1 MQCVEI
7 IHHPRRNNQWQP
19 TFPEVGPAPE
29 TLHTH
34 ASLRVPAKP
43 GHLGKHTAHL
53 AGEGWGRGAP
63 GLGSR
68 PATSSSGRFCVDFS
82 GSCPDTDRS
91 ASKHPLRL
99 QLRTLSSAARD
110 PGGHPAKRLLGNET
124 VFQLLNAM
132 PGISLA
138 LGKIQF
144 CTHTHTHTHTHMCAC
159 SRKSSPLRTEALGLS
174 A

>member
-19 TFPEVGPAPE
+19 TLVGPAPE

-144 CTHTHTHTHTHMCAC
+144 CTHTHMCAC